1 MGYNLSIRLIQL
13 HGAGDA
19 AEMAGGLETVLEQV
33 RVDGFFLFESA
44 ATH

>member
-1 MGYNLSIRLIQL
+1 MGYNLSIDRILL

-33 RVDGFFLFESA
+33 RGNEFFLFESA
-44 ATH
+44 VTH